1 MHMNTVHSMISI
13 VGSTLPPEANISLVQ
28 RGLALL
34 NGSMSGTAASEKDDQ
49 PRHDLLMQ
57 AIATHRD
64 REAFAVLFHHFAPRV
79 KGFLLRLG
87 LRESA
92 AEDLAQDVLLTVWR
106 KAESYDPSQA
116 AVSTWIFTIAR
127 NKRID
132 HLRRENRPQ
141 VDPTDPALVQDT
153 PDQADEL
160 VAINDRAQR
169 IGRAIDELPTE
180 QAELVRLAFYRDLA
194 HGQIALETGL
204 PLGTVKSRLRLA
216 LEKLRRA
223 VGHDE

>member
-1 MHMNTVHSMISI
+1 M
-13 VGSTLPPEANISLVQ
+13 LCLQ
-28 RGLALL
+28 
-34 NGSMSGTAASEKDDQ
+34 
-49 PRHDLLMQ
+49 
-57 AIATHRD
+57 
-64 REAFAVLFHHFAPRV
+64 
-79 KGFLLRLG
+79 
-87 LRESA
+87 
-92 AEDLAQDVLLTVWR
+92 
-106 KAESYDPSQA
+106 
-116 AVSTWIFTIAR
+116 
-127 NKRID
+127 
-132 HLRRENRPQ
+132 RENRPQ

-160 VAINDRAQR
+160 VAINERAKR
-169 IGRAIDELPTE
+169 IRQAIDELPTE